1 MLNVLAIKEMQIKTT
16 LWFHLASVRMVT
28 SKNAN
33 NTKCWQECEGKGTL
47 IHHWWKCKLAQYYGK
62 H

>member
-1 MLNVLAIKEMQIKTT
+1 MQIKTT

-33 NTKCWQECEGKGTL
+33 NKWWQECEGKGTI
-47 IHHWWKCKLAQYYGK
+47 IHHRWKCKLVQPLWKPYGGSSIK
-62 H
+62 